1 MQNYDQKLQ
10 SLLSRLKSDKGVD
23 GDLPS
28 VSEIR
33 GDYNTAIDFFNK
45 TIKPLYKD
53 RTYSDFQ
60 EDFGTP
66 TIKDT
71 RTGIDYMDSYK
82 NAKKYEFPIPT
93 ESPKP
98 NIKQEPFIDKAA
110 RGFKVLYSDVANS
123 FVNASY
129 GALDI
134 YESSVVAPLTSIAIG
149 DKEAESN
156 LKNIRATLEKSKK
169 DLQKSLNSDI
179 SQEERNIFYE
189 QAGITGEVL
198 STLASQSSMF
208 VGGAGSAAL
217 KAGSMVSKLATG
229 SKVAGSVGFALGFQ
243 NGLDAI
249 NSSESGRKL
258 QEKYKTIYASIVGT
272 VEMITEAIPFK
283 AIFGNNVSKRLINPI
298 IDKTISNIVSKGIK
312 EITPEIFE
320 KEANIVSKKLINRA
334 TKTGSNV
341 VKAASEEFPSEFIS
355 SASNDILNKYI
366 NNEYGQNIFDD
377 KSWGDILHDAAR
389 NGALGAMAAGGLS
402 GVLSAGSPKV
412 NNHIIQT
419 LTENKS
425 SDGSFD
431 IGRQKL
437 LDEYVQTQQELGK
450 DTSVEQLDNVINGYI
465 DKLNKTPQD
474 LTPIQQQA
482 VLELSDEKNSA
493 LQKKEE
499 LEKEKDGLDI
509 PFQNKIQQQIDAITT
524 NIDNLDSQIGEI
536 PSMDDSDIDK
546 LLNEISIPLSIS
558 EKIKSIKINQQ
569 KDEAKNG
576 IKETGTQGDENVSN
590 EVQVSRE
597 KGGENV
603 NKQVE
608 EKLPISEA
616 AIPEAEQQ
624 TEGVSPLMQQEN
636 GKERNKKRREEN
648 VLTANSQD
656 EILASQVDKTSGA
669 ENLSDRAKEILD
681 NSLSEY
687 NNSSNDDKPK
697 IISDIKEKLSVN
709 EKGLSNI
716 GIGLDKDMV
725 SAGNE
730 FLNIINQ
737 QEVKS
742 IKESNNAI
750 QEQVA
755 SKSVL
760 RKKGQGLE
768 LQPMDEGDQKSK
780 VSTKQSETIKEEI
793 NKESQLKSTKNETRG
808 KNESNINVGEKIKG
822 IKEERIGKAIPKIK
836 DNKSNE
842 ILNSEPNDIR
852 DEVIQFFVGGGK
864 VNTEF
869 FNSLY
874 GNKDIKYGNV
884 TERKAF
890 SEAKRRLGIWNNK
903 KGYSLDGLAEF
914 LYNNRINDN
923 YETNDYKNEIEDVI
937 NSFNNIQ
944 QMSKHFLDR
953 REIKDY
959 ESDYYDKYSK
969 EIEAEYLQDAE
980 IYFDKLSE
988 SDKKI
993 FINENVISDD
1003 LFYKLFNE
1011 EIENKEQTSEKNNKI
1026 KKGDNVIVSH
1036 AGNDIE
1042 GVIVKDKDGNLQ
1054 VEQKYSY
1061 RGNQKTKY
1069 SLDSIKEFVEEQ
1081 AKEPTTSKKIAD
1093 NIRKGKINKK
1103 GNVYANTPFS
1113 LAWDSALE
1121 LIAQTIEKGGDV
1133 LSAINKGIK
1142 AFKESEWYRSA
1153 TKEDREIETANL
1165 EHELKIKYADSLLDT
1180 IYLSDIKKDPIYQA
1194 KKELIDA
1201 LKNLRSTYKDSIV
1214 AFDKINK
1221 IYGNVNRLPKLI
1233 ESISNIR
1240 DEKSFEKA
1248 REESLKY
1255 IQDLI
1260 FTTKQR
1266 YVDQLGKSLTRKIK
1280 NTKIDNS
1287 ALKELNRLNPFK
1299 LNNEEIDTITD
1310 MLGTVKAQL
1319 YGKKEG
1325 LIPNENILSFVNNV
1339 KERLKKEQVEK
1350 VKKEVKEKTK
1360 DKEPED
1366 LSVLNANISALK
1378 EDLKLNS
1385 DKYSDYLK
1393 SKVNT
1398 ILEIDINNIDNKK
1411 EFSTLI
1417 ANIVANKDVHGFGK
1431 YISEDKA
1438 NKILLNTRDFVK
1450 NTKLGL
1456 NVGKK
1461 YTSQALQIK
1470 NIFNDPRKAAKFQR
1484 MLGISAI
1491 NDAEAIAFRAREDAI
1506 KKIDDNLKKNGFE
1519 NGIQDLTVGMS
1530 FTGGILADLRRNSS
1544 QEGHFENIK
1553 TLIEDSIYVLKNGND
1568 NEKRKSDAIS
1578 KYYNKYAKDAK
1589 TAEEV
1594 YDNIRK
1600 ESLLKN
1606 ESGKDAKGA
1615 IILYDTLLPILG
1627 KNFNLMNIESQ
1638 LYQDKSLVQA
1648 ENYKPRRY
1656 ENTSTTNKSK
1666 DVVKDRDISGMASDI
1681 YSENNVSTS
1690 TSGTMKEE
1698 SMPRKITEGDR
1709 VLNLDILG
1717 TSLDAIQEQVYDIE
1731 SLEARNAL
1739 HKLFQDNDM
1748 RKEMRN
1754 LLGGQWNVLGIDGAS
1769 NFDILEDSVISSV
1782 KSHLGIYNTK
1792 EDKDIFREVMKLVNN
1807 YARSVLYAPKQ
1818 IILQTLPLFVNVTT
1832 QTIPTFGKNY
1842 PLAVRLAYKLASN
1855 KDSEI
1860 FKNSPILLRSAPELI
1875 INAEAKM
1882 SRLKLEFDSV
1892 IKKRIKG
1899 TINTLNIPSEWS
1911 ANKMIDNPDSLIAR
1925 VSWMM
1930 YYLEHKQRN
1939 GEKNL
1944 DKDWNLE
1951 PIDKEASSYAE
1962 MMVSNTQGV
1971 NSQSNAPE
1979 FWKDKS
1985 TWATFGKSSL
1995 FMFSSFGMNLA
2006 ANMKSDIRILA
2017 TGQKQQKGAAVA
2029 RLLSSILEMSV
2040 YVYSR
2045 KALLLLG
2052 AMAVDSLSDIFY
2064 GDDEEEN
2071 DKIYKKVDELLS
2083 IDGMEKLIYEGL
2095 ANQLLFDG
2103 FGSGIS
2109 YYASKVVNK
2118 LSEGKITIGGYFD
2131 RDTKYDKEW
2140 QDIAFNMPGVW
2151 GALGEG
2157 GYYTYKASQYAF
2169 IGETRGEYSVKKG
2182 KYLQEVY
2189 NEIPTRDRVLA
2200 SVLLGAEIGST
2211 VGAMPTFI
2219 RNIVRNELRKT
2230 FPDNESIETK
2240 EIKRKVKSAEKGD
2253 KRPNPDYN
2261 NK

>member
-71 RTGIDYMDSYK
+71 RTGINYIDSYK

-156 LKNIRATLEKSKK
+156 LKNIRAKLEKSKK

-341 VKAASEEFPSEFIS
+341 IKAASEEFPSEFIS

-419 LTENKS
+419 LTENKT

-499 LEKEKDGLDI
+499 LEKEKDGLDV

-524 NIDNLDSQIGEI
+524 NIDNLYSQIGEL
-536 PSMDDSDIDK
+536 PSMDDSDIYK
-546 LLNEISIPLSIS
+546 LLNGITEFETKS
-558 EKIKSIKINQQ
+558 EKIKSIKTNQQ

-616 AIPEAEQQ
+616 AIPEAEQK

-648 VLTANSQD
+648 VLTATSQD

-669 ENLSDRAKEILD
+669 ENYEIVESPIVGVKFKKYTNFIPEKKE
-681 NSLSEY
+681 
-687 NNSSNDDKPK
+687 
-697 IISDIKEKLSVN
+697 DI
-709 EKGLSNI
+709 
-716 GIGLDKDMV
+716 DKDALYYFSGSSIESIPSLIREKAKKRTEGYIKV
-725 SAGNE
+725 KDKKINTVEWSASIHGDDL
-730 FLNIINQ
+730 LNIINK
-737 QEVKS
+737 QEVKP

-760 RKKGQGLE
+760 REKGQGLE

-808 KNESNINVGEKIKG
+808 KNESNINVGTKKQESEFSTVEEFNKSGYELPSLLVKRGVIEIKNLGDDRFDLKLRDGKILKNVL
-822 IKEERIGKAIPKIK
+822 IHKRIDTETI
-836 DNKSNE
+836 DNKS
-842 ILNSEPNDIR
+842 ILGESKK
-852 DEVIQFFVGGGK
+852 IQISYGGK
-864 VNTEF
+864 VKEVDTDFRQAAERVRINLRTGEVGYVRMKNGETYEISNYR
-869 FNSLY
+869 NSAKLLPKDKDEIKID
-874 GNKDIKYGNV
+874 NIDIKA
-884 TERKAF
+884 TE
-890 SEAKRRLGIWNNK
+890 EQV
-903 KGYSLDGLAEF
+903 D
-914 LYNNRINDN
+914 
-923 YETNDYKNEIEDVI
+923 
-937 NSFNNIQ
+937 
-944 QMSKHFLDR
+944 
-953 REIKDY
+953 EIK
-959 ESDYYDKYSK
+959 K
-969 EIEAEYLQDAE
+969 Q
-980 IYFDKLSE
+980 
-988 SDKKI
+988 
-993 FINENVISDD
+993 
-1003 LFYKLFNE
+1003 E
-1011 EIENKEQTSEKNNKI
+1011 EIKINGEKKTIKE
-1026 KKGDNVIVSH
+1026 GDNVIVSH
-1036 AGNDIE
+1036 AGNDVE

-1093 NIRKGKINKK
+1093 NYIRKGKINKK

-1113 LAWDSALE
+1113 LAWDATLE

-1133 LSAINKGIK
+1133 LSAINKGVK

-1201 LKNLRSTYKDSIV
+1201 LKDLRSTHKDSIV

-1450 NTKLGL
+1450 KTKLGL

-1491 NDAEAIAFRAREDAI
+1491 NNAEALAFRAREDAI
-1506 KKIDDNLKKNGFE
+1506 KKIDDSLKKNGFE
-1519 NGIQDLTVGMS
+1519 NGIGDRTVGMS
-1530 FTGGILADLRRNSS
+1530 YTAGILADLRRNSS

-1568 NEKRKSDAIS
+1568 SEKRKSDEIS

-1589 TAEEV
+1589 TADEV

-1600 ESLLKN
+1600 ESNLKD

-1615 IILYDTLLPILG
+1615 IILYETMLPFFE
-1627 KNFNLMNIESQ
+1627 KNFEKMNVESQ

-1656 ENTSTTNKSK
+1656 ENISTTNKSK
-1666 DVVKDRDISGMASDI
+1666 DIVKDRDISGMASDI

-1709 VLNLDILG
+1709 VLNLDILD

-1731 SLEARNAL
+1731 SLEARNTL

-1754 LLGGQWNVLGIDGAS
+1754 LLGGQWNVLGIEGTS

-1792 EDKDIFREVMKLVNN
+1792 EDKDIFHEAMKLANN

-1860 FKNSPILLRSAPELI
+1860 FKNSPILLRSASELI
-1875 INAEAKM
+1875 INSEAKTK
-1882 SRLKLEFDSV
+1882 KLNSEFDSE

-1899 TINTLNIPSEWS
+1899 TINTLNIPAEWLAKKTIES
-1911 ANKMIDNPDSLIAR
+1911 PDSLIAR

-2095 ANQLLFDG
+2095 ANQLLFEG

-2230 FPDNESIETK
+2230 FPYNESIETK

-2253 KRPNPDYN
+2253 KRPNPDYK